1 MRSRAVRITLTL
13 LSFGAIAAAAY
24 LTWSI
29 DTRLSNSR
37 RANSIFVNAYDTAVR
52 EAHELRSA
60 EQAYVA
66 AGQSEAFWAAKVT
79 ASIDALRAAL
89 DTLTSSSRSTAVHAA
104 VEAVA
109 QAVEDFERV
118 DRRAR
123 GYATTGQK
131 LLAADIIF
139 SDGLNATGRI
149 LSTLGDVRNV
159 SMAEA
164 DGAVRGARL
173 EGITALGATAGVVAI
188 TLLLLTGLPAYDA
201 SDASRLPASGDVA
214 RPTLDL
220 DLRRQTS
227 PPAPAPKSASPAAAA
242 AAKRAPETPAGL
254 READLLGLASIC
266 TDLARLT
273 DTVTLPAILE
283 RASKALDASG
293 LVLWVVD
300 PDGKELMPVAA
311 HGYPVS
317 MLSRLGSLSVHGE
330 NATAAAFRTG
340 LVQTVK
346 GDPGVDGAIAAPL
359 VGASGCRGV
368 MAAEVRH
375 GGERQPARLAAASI
389 VAAQLAT
396 LIAPPAARSQ
406 HDRNS
411 AAL

>member
-37 RANSIFVNAYDTAVR
+37 RANSVFETAYNAAVR
-52 EAHELRSA
+52 EAYELRSA

-66 AGQSEAFWAAKVT
+66 AGQSETFWAAKVT
-79 ASIDALRAAL
+79 ASIDALRGAL
-89 DTLTSSSRSTAVHAA
+89 DALTSSSRSTAVHAA

-109 QAVEDFERV
+109 QALEDFERV

-139 SDGLNATGRI
+139 SDGLKATGRI

-159 SMAEA
+159 SIAEA

-173 EGITALGATAGVVAI
+173 EGITALGASAGVVAI
-188 TLLLLTGLPAYDA
+188 ALLLLTGLPRAG
-201 SDASRLPASGDVA
+201 ASGMPATDDVA

-220 DLRRQTS
+220 DLRRQVS
-227 PPAPAPKSASPAAAA
+227 PPAPKSASAVASA

-273 DTVTLPAILE
+273 DTGTLPAILE
-283 RASKALDASG
+283 RASRALDASG

-346 GDPGVDGAIAAPL
+346 GEHGVEGAIAAPL
-359 VGASGCRGV
+359 VGSSGCRGV
-368 MAAEVRH
+368 MSAEVRH
-375 GGERQPARLAAASI
+375 EGERQPARLAAASI

-396 LIAPPAARSQ
+396 LIGPPAARSQ